1 MTVFTI
7 GHSTRSLAALIDAL
21 KGAGADAVA
30 DIRRFPSSRRHPHFN
45 SETLAPALSQAG
57 IAYRHFPGLGDRR
70 AGRDDGKPSPHTLWR
85 EPGFRNFADY
95 AETDAFRA
103 AFAELRAMAK
113 QGSPAIL
120 CAEAVWWRCHR
131 RIVTDYLIADGI
143 PVVHIFDENKRVPAV
158 LTPGAVQQGDGTL
171 LYEGPQGL
179 LL

>member
-30 DIRRFPSSRRHPHFN
+30 DIRRFPRSRRHPYFN
-45 SETLAPALSQAG
+45 SETLAPALSEAG
-57 IAYRHFPGLGDRR
+57 IAYRHCSGLGGRR
-70 AGRDDGKPSPHTLWR
+70 AGREDGKPSPHTLWR

-95 AETDAFRA
+95 AETDDFRA
-103 AFAELRAMAK
+103 AFAELTAMAE
-113 QGSPAIL
+113 QGNPAIL

-131 RIVTDYLIADGI
+131 RIVTDYLIAAGT

-158 LTPGAVQQGDGTL
+158 LTPEAVRQGDGTL
-171 LYEGPQGL
+171 LYAGAQGL